1 MDKLTIE
8 LIMNFDANNEYDW
21 LIDNCWFVDW
31 LVDLYVKYIYSTCI
45 YVQ

>member
-31 LVDLYVKYIYSTCI
+31 YTVHVYMYSRI
-45 YVQ
+45 KQID